1 MCFSAEASFTAAAV
15 LVPVGAVT
23 LYGAYVRKPRYL
35 AIAALPLFF
44 GLQQLF
50 EGLVWVGNAFSSPA
64 MVERYS
70 LAYMF
75 FTWLAWPV
83 WVPLST
89 YFLEPCGRRYVYLLF
104 AILGGMVGAMQYFP
118 YFAHEGWLT
127 TRFLPYAISYEG
139 TLLFDFIMQ
148 RSLAYA
154 VYLFVVVAP
163 LLSSSERDAQ
173 VFGILISA
181 VAVTVYL
188 FFQYAY
194 ISMFCFGGAVMSLFV
209 VYMVFGGAAPLEGMR
224 IAADARRAS
233 APRHRSP
240 GHWAHKRSVF

>member
-15 LVPVGAVT
+15 LVPVGGVT

-64 MVERYS
+64 MVDRFS

-83 WVPLST
+83 WVPFST

-139 TLLFDFIMQ
+139 TFLFDFIMQ

-154 VYLFVVVAP
+154 VYLFVVVTP
-163 LLSSSERDAQ
+163 LLSSSERDAR

-209 VYMVFGGAAPLEGMR
+209 VYMVFGGEAPVMR
-224 IAADARRAS
+224 IAANARRAS

-240 GHWAHKRSVF
+240 GHKAHKRSVS